1 MPEPP
6 ASPHKVWHSRGYLPH
21 LDQPGA
27 VQFITFRLADAVPA
41 EVMADWKAELNLS
54 GREDADDPR
63 SAELRKRIERY
74 ADRGH
79 GACWLRDNR
88 VAEAVQNALLHF
100 DGERYCLLAWVIMPN
115 HVHVLIE
122 TLPGFPLSSVV
133 QSWKSF
139 TAKQA
144 NRLLKRRGSFWM
156 ADYFDRYVRDEAHL
170 SAARSYIEQN
180 PVNAGLVDDAVDWH
194 WCSLGA
200 RASRPLDDLGLRP
213 NAGGTPALP
222 GMYPERH
229 SSSRDRRNSPGTTPV
244 GRRRGGIRQ
253 AAAARA
259 RRSVEAIVQPV
270 SRIPTYALLDPD
282 AEEALHQASMRIL
295 EEIGIDFRG
304 DPEALALWRGV
315 GAEVAGE
322 RVRIPR
328 ELAMAQLALAPDRF
342 TQHARN
348 PARSVEIGGPNLV
361 LAPVYGPPYV
371 RDLDG
376 IRRRGTLEDLENF
389 IKLAH
394 RLPALNHSGGIICE
408 PQDVP
413 VPKRHL
419 EIFRAHV
426 RHSDM
431 PFMGAVNAPE
441 RAMDCVEM
449 ARIVFGG
456 ADAGGTDDG
465 ATGTG
470 GANAGERTVLISLVN
485 GNSPLV
491 WDATMLGAM
500 KVYARHRQ
508 ALLVSPFIMQG
519 ANTPVTT
526 AGALAQLNAEAVA
539 GMAFAQLVRPGTP
552 VVYGNTL
559 ATVSMQSGAPT
570 YGTAE
575 TVILGLAITQLA
587 RRYGVPSRTAGM
599 RTGSKTCDADA
610 GAQSMIA
617 MLSALLGRV
626 HFVLH
631 AAGFLESGLSA
642 SFAKMVMDADQLS
655 HLLGIARGLRIDD
668 DTLALDAIRDVGP
681 SGHFFG
687 HGHTIE
693 HYDSA
698 FYRPMTAE
706 TGTWDQWVEEGRRD
720 VEARAAA
727 VAASLIE
734 SFEPPP
740 LDEGIAEGL
749 DEFVARR
756 RRELPDEAF

>member
-1 MPEPP
+1 M
-6 ASPHKVWHSRGYLPH
+6 
-21 LDQPGA
+21 
-27 VQFITFRLADAVPA
+27 
-41 EVMADWKAELNLS
+41 
-54 GREDADDPR
+54 
-63 SAELRKRIERY
+63 
-74 ADRGH
+74 
-79 GACWLRDNR
+79 
-88 VAEAVQNALLHF
+88 
-100 DGERYCLLAWVIMPN
+100 
-115 HVHVLIE
+115 
-122 TLPGFPLSSVV
+122 
-133 QSWKSF
+133 
-139 TAKQA
+139 
-144 NRLLKRRGSFWM
+144 
-156 ADYFDRYVRDEAHL
+156 
-170 SAARSYIEQN
+170 
-180 PVNAGLVDDAVDWH
+180 
-194 WCSLGA
+194 
-200 RASRPLDDLGLRP
+200 
-213 NAGGTPALP
+213 
-222 GMYPERH
+222 
-229 SSSRDRRNSPGTTPV
+229 RNSQTMSRVRPFAATPV
-244 GRRRGGIRQ
+244 GRRRGGIRE

-270 SRIPTYALLDPD
+270 NRIPTYALLDPD
-282 AEEALHQASMRIL
+282 AEEAVHQASMRIL
-295 EEIGIDFRG
+295 EEIGVDFRG
-304 DPEALALWRGV
+304 DAEALALWREA
-315 GAEVAGE
+315 GAEIAGE

-328 ELAMAQLALAPDRF
+328 ELAMTRLAFAPDRF

-348 PARSVEIGGPNLV
+348 PARSVEIGGSNLV

-371 RDLDG
+371 RELDG
-376 IRRRGTLEDLENF
+376 TRRRGTLADLERF
-389 IKLAH
+389 IKLVY

-426 RHSDM
+426 HNSDK
-431 PFMGAVNAPE
+431 PFMGAVNTPE

-449 ARIVFGG
+449 TRIVFGG
-456 ADAGGTDDG
+456 MDAGEPDPGGTDPGRSD
-465 ATGTG
+465 AAGTD
-470 GANAGERTVLISLVN
+470 AGERTALISLVN

-491 WDATMLGAM
+491 WDATMLGAI
-500 KVYARHRQ
+500 KIYARHRQ

-575 TVILGLAITQLA
+575 TVMLGLAITQLA

-655 HLLGIARGLRIDD
+655 HLLGLVGGLPIDD
-668 DTLALDAIRDVGP
+668 DTLAFDAIRDIGP

-687 HGHTIE
+687 HAHTIE
-693 HYDSA
+693 HYGSA

-706 TGTWDQWVEEGRRD
+706 TGTWDQWVEEGRQD

-727 VAASLIE
+727 IAALLID

-740 LDEGIAEGL
+740 LDQGVAEGL
-749 DEFVARR
+749 DEFIARR

>member
-1 MPEPP
+1 M
-6 ASPHKVWHSRGYLPH
+6 SR
-21 LDQPGA
+21 
-27 VQFITFRLADAVPA
+27 
-41 EVMADWKAELNLS
+41 S
-54 GREDADDPR
+54 G
-63 SAELRKRIERY
+63 
-74 ADRGH
+74 
-79 GACWLRDNR
+79 
-88 VAEAVQNALLHF
+88 
-100 DGERYCLLAWVIMPN
+100 
-115 HVHVLIE
+115 
-122 TLPGFPLSSVV
+122 
-133 QSWKSF
+133 
-139 TAKQA
+139 
-144 NRLLKRRGSFWM
+144 
-156 ADYFDRYVRDEAHL
+156 
-170 SAARSYIEQN
+170 SAAATRI
-180 PVNAGLVDDAVDWH
+180 
-194 WCSLGA
+194 
-200 RASRPLDDLGLRP
+200 
-213 NAGGTPALP
+213 
-222 GMYPERH
+222 
-229 SSSRDRRNSPGTTPV
+229 

-259 RRSVEAIVQPV
+259 RRSVEAIVQPIC
-270 SRIPTYALLDPD
+270 RIPTYALLDPD
-282 AEEALHQASMRIL
+282 AEEAIHQASMRIL
-295 EEIGIDFRG
+295 EEVGIDFRG
-304 DPEALALWRGV
+304 DPESLALWREA

-328 ELAMAQLALAPDRF
+328 ELAMARLDLAPDRF

-376 IRRRGTLEDLENF
+376 ARRCGTLEDLENF
-389 IKLAH
+389 IKLAY

-426 RHSDM
+426 HHSDM

-456 ADAGGTDDG
+456 PRVD
-465 ATGTG
+465 
-470 GANAGERTVLISLVN
+470 ERTVLISLVN

-500 KVYARHRQ
+500 KVYARHCQ

-552 VVYGNTL
+552 VVYGNTI

-575 TVILGLAITQLA
+575 TVMLGLAVTQLA
-587 RRYGVPSRTAGM
+587 RRYRVPSRTAGM

-655 HLLGIARGLRIDD
+655 HLLALAGGLDVDD

-706 TGTWDQWVEEGRRD
+706 TGTWDQWIEEGRRD

-727 VAASLIE
+727 VAASLID
-734 SFEPPP
+734 SCEPPP
-740 LDEGIAEGL
+740 LDRSVAEGL
-749 DEFVARR
+749 DDYVERR

>member
-1 MPEPP
+1 M
-6 ASPHKVWHSRGYLPH
+6 SRS
-21 LDQPGA
+21 D
-27 VQFITFRLADAVPA
+27 
-41 EVMADWKAELNLS
+41 
-54 GREDADDPR
+54 
-63 SAELRKRIERY
+63 
-74 ADRGH
+74 
-79 GACWLRDNR
+79 
-88 VAEAVQNALLHF
+88 
-100 DGERYCLLAWVIMPN
+100 
-115 HVHVLIE
+115 
-122 TLPGFPLSSVV
+122 
-133 QSWKSF
+133 
-139 TAKQA
+139 
-144 NRLLKRRGSFWM
+144 
-156 ADYFDRYVRDEAHL
+156 
-170 SAARSYIEQN
+170 
-180 PVNAGLVDDAVDWH
+180 
-194 WCSLGA
+194 
-200 RASRPLDDLGLRP
+200 
-213 NAGGTPALP
+213 
-222 GMYPERH
+222 
-229 SSSRDRRNSPGTTPV
+229 SSSATPV

-259 RRSVEAIVQPV
+259 RRSVQAVVQPV
-270 SRIPTYALLDPD
+270 NRIPTYAILDPD
-282 AEEALHQASMRIL
+282 AEEAIHQASMRIL
-295 EEIGIDFRG
+295 EEVGVDFRG
-304 DPEALALWRGV
+304 DTEALALWREA

-322 RVRIPR
+322 RVRIPP
-328 ELAMAQLALAPDRF
+328 ELAVAQLALAPDRF

-348 PARSVEIGGPNLV
+348 PDRSVEIGGPNLV

-376 IRRRGTLEDLENF
+376 TRRRGTLEDLENF
-389 IKLAH
+389 IKLAY

-426 RHSDM
+426 RHSDK

-456 ADAGGTDDG
+456 ADARETDNGRANTGGTDAGGTESVG
-465 ATGTG
+465 ADTG
-470 GANAGERTVLISLVN
+470 GADAGERTVLISLVN

-500 KVYARHRQ
+500 KVYARHHQ

-552 VVYGNTL
+552 VVYGNTI

-655 HLLGIARGLRIDD
+655 HLLGLVEGLHIDD
-668 DTLALDAIRDVGP
+668 DTLALNAIRDVGP

-687 HGHTIE
+687 HRHTIE

-698 FYRPMTAE
+698 FYHPMTAE
-706 TGTWDQWVEEGRRD
+706 TGTWDQWVEEGRQD

-727 VAASLIE
+727 VAASLVD

-740 LDEGIAEGL
+740 LDEGVAQGL
-749 DEFVARR
+749 DEFIARR

>member
-1 MPEPP
+1 M
-6 ASPHKVWHSRGYLPH
+6 
-21 LDQPGA
+21 
-27 VQFITFRLADAVPA
+27 
-41 EVMADWKAELNLS
+41 
-54 GREDADDPR
+54 
-63 SAELRKRIERY
+63 
-74 ADRGH
+74 
-79 GACWLRDNR
+79 
-88 VAEAVQNALLHF
+88 
-100 DGERYCLLAWVIMPN
+100 
-115 HVHVLIE
+115 
-122 TLPGFPLSSVV
+122 
-133 QSWKSF
+133 
-139 TAKQA
+139 
-144 NRLLKRRGSFWM
+144 
-156 ADYFDRYVRDEAHL
+156 
-170 SAARSYIEQN
+170 
-180 PVNAGLVDDAVDWH
+180 
-194 WCSLGA
+194 
-200 RASRPLDDLGLRP
+200 SRPGVRNPGLRP
-213 NAGGTPALP
+213 DAGETPALP
-222 GMYPERH
+222 GTPPERR
-229 SSSRDRRNSPGTTPV
+229 SSSRNRRESPGATPV

-259 RRSVEAIVQPV
+259 RRTVEAIVQPV

-282 AEEALHQASMRIL
+282 AEEAIHQASMRIL
-295 EEIGIDFRG
+295 EEIGVEFRG
-304 DPEALALWRGV
+304 DAEALALWREA
-315 GAEVAGE
+315 GAETAGE

-328 ELAMAQLALAPDRF
+328 ELAMDQLALAPARF

-348 PARSVEIGGPNLV
+348 PARSVEIGGSNLV

-371 RDLDG
+371 RDLEG
-376 IRRRGTLEDLENF
+376 NRRRGTLEDLRSF
-389 IKLAH
+389 IKLAY
-394 RLPALNHSGGIICE
+394 RLPALNHSGGIVCE

-426 RHSDM
+426 RCSDQ

-441 RAMDCVEM
+441 RALDCVEM
-449 ARIVFGG
+449 ARIVFQG
-456 ADAGGTDDG
+456 ADARATDAGGTDAGRADAG
-465 ATGTG
+465 RTDPGGTDAVG
-470 GANAGERTVLISLVN
+470 SDAVRTDTLETDAGERTVLISLVN

-508 ALLVSPFIMQG
+508 ALLISPFIMQG

-539 GMAFAQLVRPGTP
+539 GMAFAQLVRAGTP

-655 HLLGIARGLRIDD
+655 HLLGIVGGLSVDD
-668 DTLALDAIRDVGP
+668 DTLALDAIRDIGP

-687 HGHTIE
+687 HAHTIK

-706 TGTWDQWVEEGRRD
+706 TGTWDQWVEEGRQD

-740 LDEGIAEGL
+740 LDEGVAEGL
-749 DEFVARR
+749 DEYVARR
-756 RRELPDEAF
+756 GRELPDEAF

>member
-1 MPEPP
+1 MTV
-6 ASPHKVWHSRGYLPH
+6 S
-21 LDQPGA
+21 GA
-27 VQFITFRLADAVPA
+27 VQAFA
-41 EVMADWKAELNLS
+41 
-54 GREDADDPR
+54 
-63 SAELRKRIERY
+63 
-74 ADRGH
+74 
-79 GACWLRDNR
+79 
-88 VAEAVQNALLHF
+88 
-100 DGERYCLLAWVIMPN
+100 MP
-115 HVHVLIE
+115 
-122 TLPGFPLSSVV
+122 G
-133 QSWKSF
+133 
-139 TAKQA
+139 
-144 NRLLKRRGSFWM
+144 RGS
-156 ADYFDRYVRDEAHL
+156 R
-170 SAARSYIEQN
+170 AAT
-180 PVNAGLVDDAVDWH
+180 L
-194 WCSLGA
+194 
-200 RASRPLDDLGLRP
+200 
-213 NAGGTPALP
+213 
-222 GMYPERH
+222 
-229 SSSRDRRNSPGTTPV
+229 V
-244 GRRRGGIRQ
+244 GRRRGGIRR

-259 RRSVEAIVQPV
+259 RPGVGAVVQPV
-270 SRIPTYALLDPD
+270 NRIPTYALLDPA
-282 AEEALHQASMRIL
+282 AEEAIHQASMRIL
-295 EEIGIDFRG
+295 EEIGVDFRG
-304 DPEALALWRGV
+304 DSEALALWRAA

-328 ELAMAQLALAPDRF
+328 ELAMAQLALAPARF
-342 TQHARN
+342 TQHARD
-348 PARSVEIGGPNLV
+348 PVRSVEIGGSNLV

-371 RDLDG
+371 RALDG
-376 IRRRGTLEDLENF
+376 ARRRGTLEDLENF
-389 IKLAH
+389 IKLAC
-394 RLPALNHSGGIICE
+394 RLPALNHSGGIVCE

-426 RHSDM
+426 RYSDM
-431 PFMGAVNAPE
+431 PFMGAVNAPD

-456 ADAGGTDDG
+456 VDAGGADTGGTDTAGTDAGGSGAGGADAGRIET
-465 ATGTG
+465 
-470 GANAGERTVLISLVN
+470 GERTVLISLVN

-587 RRYGVPSRTAGM
+587 RRYGVPSRTGGM

-617 MLSALLGRV
+617 MLSAMLGRV

-642 SFAKMVMDADQLS
+642 SFAKMVMDADQLA
-655 HLLGIARGLRIDD
+655 HLLGIAKGLDVDD
-668 DTLALDAIRDVGP
+668 DTLALGAIRDVGP

-727 VAASLIE
+727 VAASLID

-740 LDEGIAEGL
+740 LDESVAEGL

-756 RRELPDEAF
+756 SRELPDEAF

>member
-1 MPEPP
+1 MNHGEHFP
-6 ASPHKVWHSRGYLPH
+6 A
-21 LDQPGA
+21 
-27 VQFITFRLADAVPA
+27 
-41 EVMADWKAELNLS
+41 
-54 GREDADDPR
+54 
-63 SAELRKRIERY
+63 
-74 ADRGH
+74 
-79 GACWLRDNR
+79 
-88 VAEAVQNALLHF
+88 
-100 DGERYCLLAWVIMPN
+100 
-115 HVHVLIE
+115 
-122 TLPGFPLSSVV
+122 
-133 QSWKSF
+133 
-139 TAKQA
+139 
-144 NRLLKRRGSFWM
+144 
-156 ADYFDRYVRDEAHL
+156 
-170 SAARSYIEQN
+170 
-180 PVNAGLVDDAVDWH
+180 
-194 WCSLGA
+194 
-200 RASRPLDDLGLRP
+200 
-213 NAGGTPALP
+213 
-222 GMYPERH
+222 
-229 SSSRDRRNSPGTTPV
+229 TPV

-259 RRSVEAIVQPV
+259 RRGVEDAVKPV
-270 SRIPTYALLDPD
+270 NRIPTYALLRPD
-282 AEEALHQASMRIL
+282 AEEAIHQASMRIL
-295 EEIGIDFRG
+295 EEIGVDFRG
-304 DPEALALWRGV
+304 DAEALALWREA

-322 RVRIPR
+322 RVRIPH
-328 ELAMAQLALAPDRF
+328 ELAMTRLASAPERF

-348 PARSVEIGGPNLV
+348 PDRSVEIGGSDLV

-376 IRRRGTLEDLENF
+376 TRRRGTLADLENF
-389 IKLAH
+389 IKLAY

-426 RHSDM
+426 RHSDK

-449 ARIVFGG
+449 ARIVFAG
-456 ADAGGTDDG
+456 ADAGGND
-465 ATGTG
+465 
-470 GANAGERTVLISLVN
+470 AGERTVLISLVN

-552 VVYGNTL
+552 VVYGNTI

-575 TVILGLAITQLA
+575 TVMLGLAVTQLA
-587 RRYGVPSRTAGM
+587 RRYRVPSRTAGM

-655 HLLGIARGLRIDD
+655 HLLALARGLDVDD
-668 DTLALDAIRDVGP
+668 DSLALEAIRDVGP

-693 HYDSA
+693 HYDST

-734 SFEPPP
+734 SSEPPP
-740 LDEGIAEGL
+740 LDQGIAEGL
-749 DEFVARR
+749 DDYVTRR
-756 RRELPDEAF
+756 RSELPDEAF

>member
-1 MPEPP
+1 
-6 ASPHKVWHSRGYLPH
+6 
-21 LDQPGA
+21 
-27 VQFITFRLADAVPA
+27 
-41 EVMADWKAELNLS
+41 
-54 GREDADDPR
+54 
-63 SAELRKRIERY
+63 
-74 ADRGH
+74 
-79 GACWLRDNR
+79 
-88 VAEAVQNALLHF
+88 
-100 DGERYCLLAWVIMPN
+100 
-115 HVHVLIE
+115 
-122 TLPGFPLSSVV
+122 
-133 QSWKSF
+133 
-139 TAKQA
+139 
-144 NRLLKRRGSFWM
+144 
-156 ADYFDRYVRDEAHL
+156 
-170 SAARSYIEQN
+170 
-180 PVNAGLVDDAVDWH
+180 
-194 WCSLGA
+194 
-200 RASRPLDDLGLRP
+200 
-213 NAGGTPALP
+213 
-222 GMYPERH
+222 
-229 SSSRDRRNSPGTTPV
+229 
-244 GRRRGGIRQ
+244 
-253 AAAARA
+253 
-259 RRSVEAIVQPV
+259 
-270 SRIPTYALLDPD
+270 
-282 AEEALHQASMRIL
+282 MRIL
-295 EEIGIDFRG
+295 EEVGVDFRG
-304 DPEALALWRGV
+304 DAEALALWREA

-322 RVRIPR
+322 RVRIPP

-348 PARSVEIGGPNLV
+348 PDRSVEIGGPNLV

-376 IRRRGTLEDLENF
+376 TRRRGTLEDLENF
-389 IKLAH
+389 IKLAY
-394 RLPALNHSGGIICE
+394 RLPSLNHSGGIICE

-426 RHSDM
+426 RHSDK

-456 ADAGGTDDG
+456 ADARETDNGRANTGGTESGGADTGGTD
-465 ATGTG
+465 T
-470 GANAGERTVLISLVN
+470 GERTVLISLVN

-500 KVYARHRQ
+500 KVYARYRQ

-552 VVYGNTL
+552 VVYGNTI

-642 SFAKMVMDADQLS
+642 SLAKMVMDADQLS
-655 HLLGIARGLRIDD
+655 HLLGLVKGLHVDD

-687 HGHTIE
+687 HRHTIE

-720 VEARAAA
+720 VETRAAA
-727 VAASLIE
+727 VAASLVD

-740 LDEGIAEGL
+740 LDEGVAQGL
-749 DEFVARR
+749 DEFIARR

>member
-1 MPEPP
+1 MNRSDPP
-6 ASPHKVWHSRGYLPH
+6 
-21 LDQPGA
+21 
-27 VQFITFRLADAVPA
+27 
-41 EVMADWKAELNLS
+41 
-54 GREDADDPR
+54 PR
-63 SAELRKRIERY
+63 
-74 ADRGH
+74 
-79 GACWLRDNR
+79 
-88 VAEAVQNALLHF
+88 
-100 DGERYCLLAWVIMPN
+100 
-115 HVHVLIE
+115 
-122 TLPGFPLSSVV
+122 
-133 QSWKSF
+133 
-139 TAKQA
+139 
-144 NRLLKRRGSFWM
+144 
-156 ADYFDRYVRDEAHL
+156 
-170 SAARSYIEQN
+170 
-180 PVNAGLVDDAVDWH
+180 
-194 WCSLGA
+194 
-200 RASRPLDDLGLRP
+200 
-213 NAGGTPALP
+213 
-222 GMYPERH
+222 
-229 SSSRDRRNSPGTTPV
+229 TPV

-259 RRSVEAIVQPV
+259 RRSVEAVLQPV
-270 SRIPTYALLDPD
+270 NRIPVYALLAPD
-282 AEEALHQASMRIL
+282 AEEAVHQASMRIL
-295 EEIGIDFRG
+295 EEIGVDFRG
-304 DPEALALWRGV
+304 DSEALALWRAA
-315 GAEVAGE
+315 GAEVEGE

-328 ELAMAQLALAPDRF
+328 ELAMAQLALAPARF

-348 PARSVEIGGPNLV
+348 PARSVVIGGSNLV

-371 RDLDG
+371 RDLG
-376 IRRRGTLEDLENF
+376 GTRRRGTLEDLENF
-389 IKLAH
+389 IKLAY
-394 RLPALNHSGGIICE
+394 RLPALNHSGGIVCE

-413 VPKRHL
+413 IPKRHL

-426 RHSDM
+426 RHSDK

-441 RAMDCVEM
+441 RAMDCVKM
-449 ARIVFGG
+449 ARIVFGL
-456 ADAGGTDDG
+456 
-465 ATGTG
+465 
-470 GANAGERTVLISLVN
+470 ANAGERTVLISLVN

-539 GMAFAQLVRPGTP
+539 GMAFAQLAHPGSP

-617 MLSALLGRV
+617 ILSALLGRV

-642 SFAKMVMDADQLS
+642 SFAKMVIDADQLS
-655 HLLGIARGLRIDD
+655 HLLGIVKGLDIDD
-668 DTLALDAIRDVGP
+668 DTLAFDAIRDVGP

-687 HGHTIE
+687 HAHTIE
-693 HYDSA
+693 HYDST

-706 TGTWDQWVEEGRRD
+706 SGTWDQWVEEGRQD

-734 SFEPPP
+734 SCEPPP
-740 LDEGIAEGL
+740 LDEGVAQGL
-749 DEFVARR
+749 DEYVARR

>member
-1 MPEPP
+1 MKRGNPP
-6 ASPHKVWHSRGYLPH
+6 A
-21 LDQPGA
+21 A
-27 VQFITFRLADAVPA
+27 T
-41 EVMADWKAELNLS
+41 
-54 GREDADDPR
+54 
-63 SAELRKRIERY
+63 RI
-74 ADRGH
+74 
-79 GACWLRDNR
+79 
-88 VAEAVQNALLHF
+88 
-100 DGERYCLLAWVIMPN
+100 
-115 HVHVLIE
+115 
-122 TLPGFPLSSVV
+122 
-133 QSWKSF
+133 
-139 TAKQA
+139 
-144 NRLLKRRGSFWM
+144 
-156 ADYFDRYVRDEAHL
+156 
-170 SAARSYIEQN
+170 
-180 PVNAGLVDDAVDWH
+180 
-194 WCSLGA
+194 
-200 RASRPLDDLGLRP
+200 
-213 NAGGTPALP
+213 
-222 GMYPERH
+222 
-229 SSSRDRRNSPGTTPV
+229 

-259 RRSVEAIVQPV
+259 RRSVGSIVQPV
-270 SRIPTYALLDPD
+270 NRIPVYALLDPD
-282 AEEALHQASMRIL
+282 AEEAIHRASMRIL
-295 EEIGIDFRG
+295 EEIGVEFRG
-304 DPEALALWRGV
+304 DREALALWRDA

-328 ELAMAQLALAPDRF
+328 ELAMARLALAPARF

-348 PARSVEIGGPNLV
+348 PERSVVIGGSNLV

-376 IRRRGTLEDLENF
+376 ARRRGTLEDLERF
-389 IKLAH
+389 IKLAC

-419 EIFRAHV
+419 ETFRAHV
-426 RHSDM
+426 RHSDK
-431 PFMGAVNAPE
+431 PFMGAVTSPE

-449 ARIVFGG
+449 ARIVFGE
-456 ADAGGTDDG
+456 AG
-465 ATGTG
+465 
-470 GANAGERTVLISLVN
+470 AGERTVLISLVN

-539 GMAFAQLVRPGTP
+539 GMAFAQLVRPGAP

-575 TVILGLAITQLA
+575 TVMLGLAITQLA
-587 RRYGVPSRTAGM
+587 RRYEVPVRTAGM

-642 SFAKMVMDADQLS
+642 SFAKMVIDADQLS
-655 HLLGIARGLRIDD
+655 HLLALIEGLDVDD
-668 DTLALDAIRDVGP
+668 DALALDAIREVGP

-687 HGHTIE
+687 HRHTIE
-693 HYDSA
+693 HYDSV

-706 TGTWDQWVEEGRRD
+706 SGVWDQWVEEGRRD
-720 VEARAAA
+720 VEARAAG
-727 VAASLIE
+727 VAASLID
-734 SFEPPP
+734 SCEPPP
-740 LDEGIAEGL
+740 LDESVAQGL

>member
-1 MPEPP
+1 M
-6 ASPHKVWHSRGYLPH
+6 S
-21 LDQPGA
+21 
-27 VQFITFRLADAVPA
+27 
-41 EVMADWKAELNLS
+41 
-54 GREDADDPR
+54 R
-63 SAELRKRIERY
+63 SASTAATRI
-74 ADRGH
+74 
-79 GACWLRDNR
+79 
-88 VAEAVQNALLHF
+88 
-100 DGERYCLLAWVIMPN
+100 
-115 HVHVLIE
+115 
-122 TLPGFPLSSVV
+122 
-133 QSWKSF
+133 
-139 TAKQA
+139 
-144 NRLLKRRGSFWM
+144 
-156 ADYFDRYVRDEAHL
+156 
-170 SAARSYIEQN
+170 
-180 PVNAGLVDDAVDWH
+180 
-194 WCSLGA
+194 
-200 RASRPLDDLGLRP
+200 
-213 NAGGTPALP
+213 
-222 GMYPERH
+222 
-229 SSSRDRRNSPGTTPV
+229 

-259 RRSVEAIVQPV
+259 RRSVEAIVRPV
-270 SRIPTYALLDPD
+270 NRIPTYALLGPD
-282 AEEALHQASMRIL
+282 AEEAIHEASMRIL
-295 EEIGIDFRG
+295 EEIGVDFRG
-304 DPEALALWRGV
+304 DPEALALWREA
-315 GAEVAGE
+315 GAEIAGE

-328 ELAMAQLALAPDRF
+328 ELAMAQLALAPARF

-376 IRRRGTLEDLENF
+376 ARRRGTLEDLENF
-389 IKLAH
+389 IKLAY
-394 RLPALNHSGGIICE
+394 RLPALNHSGGIVCE

-426 RHSDM
+426 RCSDK
-431 PFMGAVNAPE
+431 PFMGAVNSPE

-449 ARIVFGG
+449 VRIVFAAADAGRTDLGG
-456 ADAGGTDDG
+456 ADTGGTSIGETDPGGTD
-465 ATGTG
+465 TGTT
-470 GANAGERTVLISLVN
+470 GAHATDAGERTVLISLVN

-552 VVYGNTL
+552 VVYGNTI

-575 TVILGLAITQLA
+575 TVVLGLAVTQFA

-599 RTGSKTCDADA
+599 RTGSKTCDAEA
-610 GAQSMIA
+610 GAQAMIT

-655 HLLGIARGLRIDD
+655 HLLGIVKGLQIDR

-720 VEARAAA
+720 VEARASA
-727 VAASLIE
+727 VAASLID
-734 SFEPPP
+734 SFEPPT
-740 LDEGIAEGL
+740 LDEGVADGL
-749 DEFVARR
+749 DEYVARR

>member
-1 MPEPP
+1 MSEPP
-6 ASPHKVWHSRGYLPH
+6 TLPHKEWHSRGYLPH
-21 LDQPGA
+21 LDRPDT
-27 VQFITFRLADAVPA
+27 VQSITFRLADAVPTDVLA
-41 EVMADWKAELNLS
+41 GWRTELKLS
-54 GREDADDPR
+54 DQEDADDPR

-74 ADRGH
+74 ADQGH
-79 GACWLRDNR
+79 GACWLRDER
-88 VAEAVQNALLHF
+88 IAAIVQNALLRF
-100 DGERYCLLAWVIMPN
+100 DGERYRLLAWVVMPN
-115 HVHVLIE
+115 HVHALIE
-122 TLPGFPLSSVV
+122 TLPEFPLSDVV

-139 TAKQA
+139 TAKKA
-144 NRLLKRRGSFWM
+144 NRVLKRTGRFWM
-156 ADYFDRYVRDEAHL
+156 EDYFDRYVRDEIHL
-170 SAARSYIEQN
+170 SATASYIERN
-180 PVNAGLVDDAVDWH
+180 PVSAGLVRHAHEWK
-194 WCSLGA
+194 WSSFRAGA
-200 RASRPLDDLGLRP
+200 SCREVRISGLRP
-213 NAGGTPALP
+213 DAGGTPALP
-222 GMYPERH
+222 GAPRER
-229 SSSRDRRNSPGTTPV
+229 RSPSINRIDAPRSTPV
-244 GRRRGGIRQ
+244 GRRRGGIRR

-259 RRSVEAIVQPV
+259 RHSVEAIVQPV
-270 SRIPTYALLDPD
+270 NRIPTYALLDPD
-282 AEEALHQASMRIL
+282 SEETIHQASMRIL
-295 EEIGIDFRG
+295 EEIGVDFRG
-304 DPEALALWRGV
+304 DPEALALWREA
-315 GAEVAGE
+315 GAEIAGE

-328 ELAMAQLALAPDRF
+328 ELAMAQLALAPARF

-348 PARSVEIGGPNLV
+348 PVRSVEIGGSNLV

-376 IRRRGTLEDLENF
+376 VRRRGTLEDLENF
-389 IKLAH
+389 IRLAY

-413 VPKRHL
+413 IPKRHL

-426 RHSDM
+426 RCSDK

-441 RAMDCVEM
+441 RAVDCVQM
-449 ARIVFGG
+449 ARIVFGE
-456 ADAGGTDDG
+456 ADAD
-465 ATGTG
+465 
-470 GANAGERTVLISLVN
+470 ECTVLISLVN

-575 TVILGLAITQLA
+575 TVMLGLAITQLA

-610 GAQSMIA
+610 GAQAMMG

-655 HLLGIARGLRIDD
+655 HLLGIVKGLDIDD
-668 DTLALDAIRDVGP
+668 DALALDAIRDVGP

-706 TGTWDQWVEEGRRD
+706 TGTWNQWVEEGRRD

-740 LDEGIAEGL
+740 LDEGVAEGL

>member
-1 MPEPP
+1 M
-6 ASPHKVWHSRGYLPH
+6 SRS
-21 LDQPGA
+21 D
-27 VQFITFRLADAVPA
+27 
-41 EVMADWKAELNLS
+41 
-54 GREDADDPR
+54 
-63 SAELRKRIERY
+63 
-74 ADRGH
+74 
-79 GACWLRDNR
+79 
-88 VAEAVQNALLHF
+88 
-100 DGERYCLLAWVIMPN
+100 
-115 HVHVLIE
+115 
-122 TLPGFPLSSVV
+122 
-133 QSWKSF
+133 
-139 TAKQA
+139 
-144 NRLLKRRGSFWM
+144 
-156 ADYFDRYVRDEAHL
+156 
-170 SAARSYIEQN
+170 
-180 PVNAGLVDDAVDWH
+180 
-194 WCSLGA
+194 
-200 RASRPLDDLGLRP
+200 
-213 NAGGTPALP
+213 
-222 GMYPERH
+222 
-229 SSSRDRRNSPGTTPV
+229 SSSATPV

-259 RRSVEAIVQPV
+259 RRSVEAVVQPV
-270 SRIPTYALLDPD
+270 NRIPTYAILDPD
-282 AEEALHQASMRIL
+282 AEEAIHQASMRIL
-295 EEIGIDFRG
+295 EEVGVDFRG
-304 DPEALALWRGV
+304 DAEALALWREA

-322 RVRIPR
+322 RVRIPP

-348 PARSVEIGGPNLV
+348 PDRSVEIGGPNLV

-376 IRRRGTLEDLENF
+376 TRRRGTLEDLENF
-389 IKLAH
+389 IKLAY

-426 RHSDM
+426 RHSDK

-456 ADAGGTDDG
+456 ADARETDNGRVVNAGGTDAG
-465 ATGTG
+465 GTEPG
-470 GANAGERTVLISLVN
+470 GTEPGGNDAGERTVLVSLVN

-552 VVYGNTL
+552 VVYGNTI

-575 TVILGLAITQLA
+575 TVTLGLAITQLA

-655 HLLGIARGLRIDD
+655 HLLGLVKGLHIDD

-720 VEARAAA
+720 VETRAAA
-727 VAASLIE
+727 VAASLIDT
-734 SFEPPP
+734 FEPPP
-740 LDEGIAEGL
+740 LDEGIAEEL
-749 DEFVARR
+749 DEYVARR

>member
-1 MPEPP
+1 
-6 ASPHKVWHSRGYLPH
+6 
-21 LDQPGA
+21 
-27 VQFITFRLADAVPA
+27 
-41 EVMADWKAELNLS
+41 
-54 GREDADDPR
+54 
-63 SAELRKRIERY
+63 
-74 ADRGH
+74 
-79 GACWLRDNR
+79 
-88 VAEAVQNALLHF
+88 
-100 DGERYCLLAWVIMPN
+100 
-115 HVHVLIE
+115 
-122 TLPGFPLSSVV
+122 
-133 QSWKSF
+133 
-139 TAKQA
+139 
-144 NRLLKRRGSFWM
+144 
-156 ADYFDRYVRDEAHL
+156 
-170 SAARSYIEQN
+170 
-180 PVNAGLVDDAVDWH
+180 
-194 WCSLGA
+194 
-200 RASRPLDDLGLRP
+200 
-213 NAGGTPALP
+213 
-222 GMYPERH
+222 
-229 SSSRDRRNSPGTTPV
+229 
-244 GRRRGGIRQ
+244 
-253 AAAARA
+253 
-259 RRSVEAIVQPV
+259 
-270 SRIPTYALLDPD
+270 
-282 AEEALHQASMRIL
+282 MRIL
-295 EEIGIDFRG
+295 EEVGVDFRG
-304 DPEALALWRGV
+304 DTEALALWREA

-322 RVRIPR
+322 RVRIPP
-328 ELAMAQLALAPDRF
+328 ELAVAQLALAPDRF

-348 PARSVEIGGPNLV
+348 PDRSVEIGGPNLV

-376 IRRRGTLEDLENF
+376 TRRRGTLEDLENF
-389 IKLAH
+389 IKLAY

-426 RHSDM
+426 RHSDK

-456 ADAGGTDDG
+456 ADARETDNGRANTGGTESGGADTGGTD
-465 ATGTG
+465 T
-470 GANAGERTVLISLVN
+470 GERTVLISLVN

-500 KVYARHRQ
+500 KVYARYRQ

-552 VVYGNTL
+552 VVYGNTI

-655 HLLGIARGLRIDD
+655 HLLGLVKGLHIDD

-687 HGHTIE
+687 HRHTIE
-693 HYDSA
+693 YYDSA

-706 TGTWDQWVEEGRRD
+706 TGTWDQWVEEGQRD
-720 VEARAAA
+720 VETRAAA
-727 VAASLIE
+727 VAASLIDT
-734 SFEPPP
+734 FEPPP
-740 LDEGIAEGL
+740 LGEGIAEEL
-749 DEFVARR
+749 DEYVVRR

>member
-1 MPEPP
+1 M
-6 ASPHKVWHSRGYLPH
+6 
-21 LDQPGA
+21 
-27 VQFITFRLADAVPA
+27 
-41 EVMADWKAELNLS
+41 
-54 GREDADDPR
+54 
-63 SAELRKRIERY
+63 
-74 ADRGH
+74 
-79 GACWLRDNR
+79 
-88 VAEAVQNALLHF
+88 
-100 DGERYCLLAWVIMPN
+100 
-115 HVHVLIE
+115 
-122 TLPGFPLSSVV
+122 
-133 QSWKSF
+133 
-139 TAKQA
+139 
-144 NRLLKRRGSFWM
+144 
-156 ADYFDRYVRDEAHL
+156 
-170 SAARSYIEQN
+170 
-180 PVNAGLVDDAVDWH
+180 
-194 WCSLGA
+194 
-200 RASRPLDDLGLRP
+200 
-213 NAGGTPALP
+213 
-222 GMYPERH
+222 
-229 SSSRDRRNSPGTTPV
+229 
-244 GRRRGGIRQ
+244 
-253 AAAARA
+253 
-259 RRSVEAIVQPV
+259 
-270 SRIPTYALLDPD
+270 
-282 AEEALHQASMRIL
+282 
-295 EEIGIDFRG
+295 
-304 DPEALALWRGV
+304 
-315 GAEVAGE
+315 
-322 RVRIPR
+322 
-328 ELAMAQLALAPDRF
+328 
-342 TQHARN
+342 
-348 PARSVEIGGPNLV
+348 
-361 LAPVYGPPYV
+361 
-371 RDLDG
+371 
-376 IRRRGTLEDLENF
+376 
-389 IKLAH
+389 
-394 RLPALNHSGGIICE
+394 
-408 PQDVP
+408 
-413 VPKRHL
+413 PKRHL

-449 ARIVFGG
+449 ARIVFRGADTGGTDTGGTDAGEADVGMTDAGG
-456 ADAGGTDDG
+456 ADVGRSDTG
-465 ATGTG
+465 ATR
-470 GANAGERTVLISLVN
+470 ACAAERTALISLVN

-655 HLLGIARGLRIDD
+655 HLLGLVKGLEVDD

-687 HGHTIE
+687 HAHTIE

-706 TGTWDQWVEEGRRD
+706 TGTWDQWVDEGRKG
-720 VEARAAA
+720 VEARAAE
-727 VAASLIE
+727 VAASLID

-740 LDEGIAEGL
+740 LDRGIADEL

>member
-1 MPEPP
+1 MSRGDPP
-6 ASPHKVWHSRGYLPH
+6 A
-21 LDQPGA
+21 A
-27 VQFITFRLADAVPA
+27 
-41 EVMADWKAELNLS
+41 
-54 GREDADDPR
+54 
-63 SAELRKRIERY
+63 
-74 ADRGH
+74 
-79 GACWLRDNR
+79 
-88 VAEAVQNALLHF
+88 
-100 DGERYCLLAWVIMPN
+100 
-115 HVHVLIE
+115 
-122 TLPGFPLSSVV
+122 
-133 QSWKSF
+133 
-139 TAKQA
+139 
-144 NRLLKRRGSFWM
+144 
-156 ADYFDRYVRDEAHL
+156 
-170 SAARSYIEQN
+170 
-180 PVNAGLVDDAVDWH
+180 
-194 WCSLGA
+194 
-200 RASRPLDDLGLRP
+200 
-213 NAGGTPALP
+213 
-222 GMYPERH
+222 
-229 SSSRDRRNSPGTTPV
+229 TPV
-244 GRRRGGIRQ
+244 GRRRGGIRR

-259 RRSVEAIVQPV
+259 RRGVEAIVQPI
-270 SRIPTYALLDPD
+270 SRIPPYALLDPD
-282 AEEALHQASMRIL
+282 AEEAIHRASMRIL
-295 EEIGIDFRG
+295 EEIGVDFRG
-304 DPEALALWRGV
+304 DPEALALWRAA

-328 ELAMAQLALAPDRF
+328 ELGMAQLALAPARF

-371 RDLDG
+371 RDLRG
-376 IRRRGTLEDLENF
+376 TRRRGTLEDLENF
-389 IKLAH
+389 IRLAH

-426 RHSDM
+426 RHSDK
-431 PFMGAVNAPE
+431 PFMGAVSSPE

-456 ADAGGTDDG
+456 ADARETDS
-465 ATGTG
+465 G
-470 GANAGERTVLISLVN
+470 GANASETGAGGTDAGGTDAGGTDAGGTDPGGVDTGGTDTGERTVLISLVN

-552 VVYGNTL
+552 VVYGNTI

-610 GAQSMIA
+610 GAQAMIT

-642 SFAKMVMDADQLS
+642 SIAKMVMDADQLS
-655 HLLGIARGLRIDD
+655 HLLGIVKGLDIDD
-668 DTLALDAIRDVGP
+668 DALALDAIRDVGP

-706 TGTWDQWVEEGRRD
+706 TGTWNQWVEEGRRD

-740 LDEGIAEGL
+740 LDEGVAEGL

>member
-1 MPEPP
+1 M
-6 ASPHKVWHSRGYLPH
+6 
-21 LDQPGA
+21 
-27 VQFITFRLADAVPA
+27 
-41 EVMADWKAELNLS
+41 
-54 GREDADDPR
+54 
-63 SAELRKRIERY
+63 
-74 ADRGH
+74 
-79 GACWLRDNR
+79 
-88 VAEAVQNALLHF
+88 
-100 DGERYCLLAWVIMPN
+100 
-115 HVHVLIE
+115 
-122 TLPGFPLSSVV
+122 
-133 QSWKSF
+133 
-139 TAKQA
+139 
-144 NRLLKRRGSFWM
+144 
-156 ADYFDRYVRDEAHL
+156 
-170 SAARSYIEQN
+170 
-180 PVNAGLVDDAVDWH
+180 
-194 WCSLGA
+194 
-200 RASRPLDDLGLRP
+200 
-213 NAGGTPALP
+213 
-222 GMYPERH
+222 
-229 SSSRDRRNSPGTTPV
+229 RNSQTMSRVRPFAATPV
-244 GRRRGGIRQ
+244 GRRRGGIRE

-270 SRIPTYALLDPD
+270 NRIPTYALLDPD
-282 AEEALHQASMRIL
+282 AEEAVHQASMRIL
-295 EEIGIDFRG
+295 EEIGVDFRG
-304 DPEALALWRGV
+304 DAEALALWREA
-315 GAEVAGE
+315 GAEIAGE

-328 ELAMAQLALAPDRF
+328 ELAMTRLAFAPDRF

-348 PARSVEIGGPNLV
+348 PARSVEIGGSNLV

-376 IRRRGTLEDLENF
+376 TRRRGTLADLERF
-389 IKLAH
+389 IKLVY

-426 RHSDM
+426 HYSDK
-431 PFMGAVNAPE
+431 PFMGAVNTPE

-449 ARIVFGG
+449 TRIVFGG
-456 ADAGGTDDG
+456 MDAGEPDPGGTDSGRSD
-465 ATGTG
+465 AVGTD
-470 GANAGERTVLISLVN
+470 AGERTALISLVN

-491 WDATMLGAM
+491 WDATMLGAI
-500 KVYARHRQ
+500 KIYARHRQ

-575 TVILGLAITQLA
+575 TVMLGLAITQLA

-655 HLLGIARGLRIDD
+655 HLLGLVGGLPIDD
-668 DTLALDAIRDVGP
+668 DTLAFDAIRDIGP

-687 HGHTIE
+687 HAHTIE
-693 HYDSA
+693 HYGSA

-706 TGTWDQWVEEGRRD
+706 TGTWDQWVEEGRQD

-727 VAASLIE
+727 IAALLID

-740 LDEGIAEGL
+740 LDQGVAEGL
-749 DEFVARR
+749 DEFIARR

>member
-1 MPEPP
+1 MRARRAPPGTLPERKSPP
-6 ASPHKVWHSRGYLPH
+6 V
-21 LDQPGA
+21 
-27 VQFITFRLADAVPA
+27 
-41 EVMADWKAELNLS
+41 
-54 GREDADDPR
+54 
-63 SAELRKRIERY
+63 
-74 ADRGH
+74 DRGDPP
-79 GACWLRDNR
+79 R
-88 VAEAVQNALLHF
+88 
-100 DGERYCLLAWVIMPN
+100 
-115 HVHVLIE
+115 
-122 TLPGFPLSSVV
+122 
-133 QSWKSF
+133 
-139 TAKQA
+139 
-144 NRLLKRRGSFWM
+144 
-156 ADYFDRYVRDEAHL
+156 
-170 SAARSYIEQN
+170 
-180 PVNAGLVDDAVDWH
+180 
-194 WCSLGA
+194 
-200 RASRPLDDLGLRP
+200 
-213 NAGGTPALP
+213 
-222 GMYPERH
+222 
-229 SSSRDRRNSPGTTPV
+229 TTVV

-259 RRSVEAIVQPV
+259 RRSVETIVQPV
-270 SRIPTYALLDPD
+270 NRIPSYALLGPD
-282 AEEALHQASMRIL
+282 AEEAIHQASMRIL
-295 EEIGIDFRG
+295 EEIGVDFRG
-304 DPEALALWRGV
+304 DPEALALWREA

-328 ELAMAQLALAPDRF
+328 ELAMARLALAPAQF

-348 PARSVEIGGPNLV
+348 PARSVEIGGSNLV

-376 IRRRGTLEDLENF
+376 TRRRGTLEDLANF
-389 IKLAH
+389 IKLAY

-413 VPKRHL
+413 IPKRHL

-426 RHSDM
+426 RHSDK

-456 ADAGGTDDG
+456 KD
-465 ATGTG
+465 
-470 GANAGERTVLISLVN
+470 AGERTVLISLVN

-552 VVYGNTL
+552 VVYGNTI

-575 TVILGLAITQLA
+575 TVILGLAVTQLA
-587 RRYGVPSRTAGM
+587 RRYCVPSRTAGM

-642 SFAKMVMDADQLS
+642 SFAKMVIDADQLS
-655 HLLGIARGLRIDD
+655 HLLGIVKGLDIDD
-668 DTLALDAIRDVGP
+668 DAFALDAIRDVGP

-740 LDEGIAEGL
+740 LDEGVAEGL

-756 RRELPDEAF
+756 RRELLDEAF

>member
-1 MPEPP
+1 MNRCGKP
-6 ASPHKVWHSRGYLPH
+6 SP
-21 LDQPGA
+21 
-27 VQFITFRLADAVPA
+27 
-41 EVMADWKAELNLS
+41 
-54 GREDADDPR
+54 
-63 SAELRKRIERY
+63 
-74 ADRGH
+74 
-79 GACWLRDNR
+79 
-88 VAEAVQNALLHF
+88 
-100 DGERYCLLAWVIMPN
+100 
-115 HVHVLIE
+115 
-122 TLPGFPLSSVV
+122 
-133 QSWKSF
+133 
-139 TAKQA
+139 
-144 NRLLKRRGSFWM
+144 
-156 ADYFDRYVRDEAHL
+156 
-170 SAARSYIEQN
+170 
-180 PVNAGLVDDAVDWH
+180 
-194 WCSLGA
+194 
-200 RASRPLDDLGLRP
+200 
-213 NAGGTPALP
+213 TPI
-222 GMYPERH
+222 
-229 SSSRDRRNSPGTTPV
+229 
-244 GRRRGGIRQ
+244 GRRRGGIRR

-259 RRSVEAIVQPV
+259 RRSVEAVVQPV
-270 SRIPTYALLDPD
+270 NRIPVYALLVPD
-282 AEEALHQASMRIL
+282 AEEAIHQASMRIL
-295 EEIGIDFRG
+295 EEVGVDFRG
-304 DPEALALWRGV
+304 DSEALALWRAA
-315 GAEVAGE
+315 GAEVEGE

-376 IRRRGTLEDLENF
+376 TRRRGTLEDLENF
-389 IKLAH
+389 IKLAC

-413 VPKRHL
+413 IPKRHL

-426 RHSDM
+426 RHSDQ

-456 ADAGGTDDG
+456 TGTDRVDPGGTDAGGIDPG
-465 ATGTG
+465 GTTLG
-470 GANAGERTVLISLVN
+470 GNDAGERTVLISLVN

-552 VVYGNTL
+552 VVYGNTI

-575 TVILGLAITQLA
+575 TVILGLAVTQLA

-617 MLSALLGRV
+617 TLSALVGRV

-655 HLLGIARGLRIDD
+655 HLLGIVRGLRIDD

-706 TGTWDQWVEEGRRD
+706 SGTWDQWVEEGRRD

-727 VAASLIE
+727 VAASLID

-740 LDEGIAEGL
+740 LDEGVAEGL

>member
-1 MPEPP
+1 MRP
-6 ASPHKVWHSRGYLPH
+6 
-21 LDQPGA
+21 
-27 VQFITFRLADAVPA
+27 
-41 EVMADWKAELNLS
+41 
-54 GREDADDPR
+54 
-63 SAELRKRIERY
+63 
-74 ADRGH
+74 
-79 GACWLRDNR
+79 
-88 VAEAVQNALLHF
+88 
-100 DGERYCLLAWVIMPN
+100 
-115 HVHVLIE
+115 
-122 TLPGFPLSSVV
+122 
-133 QSWKSF
+133 
-139 TAKQA
+139 
-144 NRLLKRRGSFWM
+144 RGST
-156 ADYFDRYVRDEAHL
+156 APTR
-170 SAARSYIEQN
+170 I
-180 PVNAGLVDDAVDWH
+180 
-194 WCSLGA
+194 
-200 RASRPLDDLGLRP
+200 
-213 NAGGTPALP
+213 
-222 GMYPERH
+222 
-229 SSSRDRRNSPGTTPV
+229 

-270 SRIPTYALLDPD
+270 NRIPTCALLDAE
-282 AEEALHQASMRIL
+282 AEEAIHRASMRIL
-295 EEIGIDFRG
+295 EEIGVDFRG
-304 DPEALALWRGV
+304 DPQALDLWREA
-315 GAEVAGE
+315 GADVAGE

-328 ELAMAQLALAPDRF
+328 ELAMALLALAPDQF

-348 PARSVEIGGPNLV
+348 RARSVAIGGSNLV

-376 IRRRGTLEDLENF
+376 ARRRGTLEDLENL
-389 IKLAH
+389 IKLAY

-431 PFMGAVNAPE
+431 PFMGAVTSPE

-449 ARIVFGG
+449 ARIVFG
-456 ADAGGTDDG
+456 ATDAGRTVAD
-465 ATGTG
+465 
-470 GANAGERTVLISLVN
+470 ERTVLISLVN

-508 ALLVSPFIMQG
+508 ALIVSPFIMQG

-539 GMAFAQLVRPGTP
+539 GMTFAQLVRPGTP

-559 ATVSMQSGAPT
+559 ATVSMRSGAPT

-575 TVILGLAITQLA
+575 TVMLGLAITQLA

-642 SFAKMVMDADQLS
+642 SFAKMVIDADHLS
-655 HLLGIARGLRIDD
+655 HLLGVVGGLRIDD
-668 DTLALDAIRDVGP
+668 EALALDAIRDVGP
-681 SGHFFG
+681 AGHFFG
-687 HGHTIE
+687 HDHTIA
-693 HYDSA
+693 HYDSV
-698 FYRPMTAE
+698 FYRPLTAE
-706 TGTWDQWVEEGRRD
+706 TGTWDQWVEEGRQD

-727 VAASLIE
+727 VARSLID

-740 LDEGIAEGL
+740 LDEGIAEEL
-749 DEFVARR
+749 DEYVARR

>member
-1 MPEPP
+1 MNRSRPP
-6 ASPHKVWHSRGYLPH
+6 AATR
-21 LDQPGA
+21 
-27 VQFITFRLADAVPA
+27 
-41 EVMADWKAELNLS
+41 
-54 GREDADDPR
+54 
-63 SAELRKRIERY
+63 
-74 ADRGH
+74 
-79 GACWLRDNR
+79 
-88 VAEAVQNALLHF
+88 
-100 DGERYCLLAWVIMPN
+100 
-115 HVHVLIE
+115 
-122 TLPGFPLSSVV
+122 
-133 QSWKSF
+133 
-139 TAKQA
+139 
-144 NRLLKRRGSFWM
+144 
-156 ADYFDRYVRDEAHL
+156 
-170 SAARSYIEQN
+170 
-180 PVNAGLVDDAVDWH
+180 
-194 WCSLGA
+194 
-200 RASRPLDDLGLRP
+200 
-213 NAGGTPALP
+213 
-222 GMYPERH
+222 
-229 SSSRDRRNSPGTTPV
+229 V

-259 RRSVEAIVQPV
+259 RRSVEAVVQPV
-270 SRIPTYALLDPD
+270 NRIPVYALLDPG
-282 AEEALHQASMRIL
+282 AEEAIHQASMRIL
-295 EEIGIDFRG
+295 EEIGVDFRG
-304 DPEALALWRGV
+304 DPEALALWREAGV
-315 GAEVAGE
+315 EITSE

-328 ELAMAQLALAPDRF
+328 ELAMAQLALAPARF

-348 PARSVEIGGPNLV
+348 PARSVVIGGSNLV

-376 IRRRGTLEDLENF
+376 TRRRGTLEDLERF
-389 IKLAH
+389 IKLAY

-413 VPKRHL
+413 IPKRHL
-419 EIFRAHV
+419 ETFRAHV

-431 PFMGAVNAPE
+431 PFMGAVTSPE
-441 RAMDCVEM
+441 RAMDCVGM

-456 ADAGGTDDG
+456 AD
-465 ATGTG
+465 
-470 GANAGERTVLISLVN
+470 AGERTVLISLVN

-539 GMAFAQLVRPGTP
+539 GMAFVQLVRPGTP

-587 RRYGVPSRTAGM
+587 RRYGVPARTAGM

-642 SFAKMVMDADQLS
+642 SFAKMVIDADQLS
-655 HLLGIARGLRIDD
+655 HLLGIVKGLDIDD
-668 DTLALDAIRDVGP
+668 DAFALDAIRDVGP

-687 HGHTIE
+687 HDHTIE

-706 TGTWDQWVEEGRRD
+706 TGTWDQWVEEGRQD

-727 VAASLIE
+727 VAASLID

-740 LDEGIAEGL
+740 LDEGVAEGL